1 MDASVPGE
9 TAQHGLAGSGR
20 FGGFPSA
27 AAGWNCCGSGSGR
40 RRLDT
45 FGRAPLAVGTAVHG
59 VVSQLIGCLVLMAES
74 MADFEAIQLC
84 DAATRLFPEGAQIGR
99 IYLVFALNLLHHEF
113 GIGNYPQAAVA
124 MVEHPL
130 QTAEQTGIFSVV
142 IGAIAEKLGQFC
154 EDDASLI
161 LEQGSIAGRPGIAA
175 GSAITVGDDPAGL
188 AGGSCFVG
196 KEACGGTDHPDKF
209 TASGERFWEGCLRLQ
224 QAFRL
229 SRCSYPDSGVRNN
242 MSSSDAI
249 VLAGEGRRRP
259 SPFSLGL
266 TETAAIS
273 AVKSTVMIPNV
284 AAQPGTRT
292 KLTAEQMDARQQQ
305 RAEDDE
311 LIRAAQKGD
320 RQAFDSL
327 VRRYDR
333 SVLRLALHML
343 GNEQD
348 AQDVHQEA
356 FLKAYRHLSNFRFE
370 CSFYTWLY
378 RIVTN
383 LCLDQLR
390 RRKSRRED
398 PATALDGT
406 GDEIDLLANLT
417 DGRASANPARELER
431 KTMHSAIQGA
441 LEELTPRERTVF
453 ELKHY
458 QGLKL
463 RTIGEMLSTTEE
475 TAKNTLFRA
484 TRKLRAR
491 LADAR

>member
-1 MDASVPGE
+1 MSTSDALALLGEGPGE
-9 TAQHGLAGSGR
+9 
-20 FGGFPSA
+20 
-27 AAGWNCCGSGSGR
+27 
-40 RRLDT
+40 
-45 FGRAPLAVGTAVHG
+45 
-59 VVSQLIGCLVLMAES
+59 
-74 MADFEAIQLC
+74 
-84 DAATRLFPEGAQIGR
+84 
-99 IYLVFALNLLHHEF
+99 ALQ
-113 GIGNYPQAAVA
+113 P
-124 MVEHPL
+124 
-130 QTAEQTGIFSVV
+130 
-142 IGAIAEKLGQFC
+142 
-154 EDDASLI
+154 
-161 LEQGSIAGRPGIAA
+161 
-175 GSAITVGDDPAGL
+175 
-188 AGGSCFVG
+188 
-196 KEACGGTDHPDKF
+196 
-209 TASGERFWEGCLRLQ
+209 
-224 QAFRL
+224 
-229 SRCSYPDSGVRNN
+229 
-242 MSSSDAI
+242 
-249 VLAGEGRRRP
+249 RRRP
-259 SPFSLGL
+259 SPFALQQPLAAAIAVNSGMA
-266 TETAAIS
+266 TPRASAQTAAR
-273 AVKSTVMIPNV
+273 PR
-284 AAQPGTRT
+284 Q
-292 KLTAEQMDARQQQ
+292 TAEQLEARQLQ

-311 LIRAAQKGD
+311 LIRAAQKGE
-320 RQAFDSL
+320 RSAFDSL

-356 FLKAYRHLSNFRFE
+356 FIKAYRHLSNFRFE

-398 PATALDGT
+398 PSTALDSQ
-406 GDEIDLLANLT
+406 GDEMDLLANLT

-431 KTMHSAIQGA
+431 KTMHAAIQDA
-441 LEELTPRERTVF
+441 LDELTPRERTVF